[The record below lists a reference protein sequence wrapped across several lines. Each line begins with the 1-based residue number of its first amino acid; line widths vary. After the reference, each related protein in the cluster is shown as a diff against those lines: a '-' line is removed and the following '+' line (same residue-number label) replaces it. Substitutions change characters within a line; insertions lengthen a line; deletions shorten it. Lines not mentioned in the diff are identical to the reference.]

1 MGEGF
6 FESVCVFDYRGFC
19 KNGGDCFKKHF
30 KEICKNRNCLG
41 ESCLKRHPKS
51 CIFFTTFGDCKFAE
65 FCRYHHE
72 GKNTNARIELNNMFK
87 QVETLKAEITNL
99 KVESVEKE
107 NKLKPMKTIK
117 ED

>member
-1 MGEGF
+1 MRVYVSLTTEAFVKMVGT
-6 FESVCVFDYRGFC
+6 VI
-19 KNGGDCFKKHF
+19 KKHF
-30 KEICKNRNCLG
+30 KEICENRNCLG